1 MIERNIKTISVIIIA
16 MMSSCGITNNVEF
29 SHENDLIYTSE
40 EWYYENLDCE
50 NCDEID

>member
-1 MIERNIKTISVIIIA
+1 MTGVIVSVI
-16 MMSSCGITNNVEF
+16 MSGCSTTNIVEF
-29 SHENDLIYTSE
+29 SHENDLTYTSE